1 MTFELDGGKEMAL
14 SFVNA
19 LELADISNK
28 FGDTKS
34 LVTRPATMTRQ
45 RNGDEGRT
53 RLAITDSM
61 VRISI
66 GLEDVSDL
74 ISDIER
80 ALTV

>member
-1 MTFELDGGKEMAL
+1 MTFELDGGMEMAF

-19 LELADISNK
+19 LELADISNNI
-28 FGDTKS
+28 GDTKS
-34 LVTRPATMTRQ
+34 LVTRPATTTRQ
-45 RNGDEGRT
+45 YIGDEMRT
-53 RLAITDSM
+53 RLGITDSM

-66 GLEDVSDL
+66 GLEDVDNL